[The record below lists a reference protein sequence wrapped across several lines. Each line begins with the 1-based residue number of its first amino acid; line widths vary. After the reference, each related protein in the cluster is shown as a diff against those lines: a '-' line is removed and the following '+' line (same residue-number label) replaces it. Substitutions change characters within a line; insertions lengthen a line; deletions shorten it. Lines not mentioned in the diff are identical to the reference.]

1 MARYPKRQKVKRYR
15 RSFYSREMRLK
26 KGIGIAVLV
35 VAVLAAAWVAAPHV
49 LDWATHTWY
58 TVVRDKDL
66 SASSAA
72 DSSASSAADSSAS
85 SAAQSAAAYSGPA
98 ASSEPEQPAEPAVK
112 GTEIVEGSWAGVDV
126 SALTDEAAIR
136 TAAQQLKAQGAAY
149 GVVTL
154 KDTDGL
160 VYYAS
165 RTAVGAANA
174 APTLID
180 PALVASIFKEEGII
194 PVAELAAF
202 RDPAGARADHAL
214 AIRYKNQEYLWL
226 DNKASAGGSPWL
238 NPYAAETVQY
248 IGDLIAE
255 LQQDGFEQV
264 LLENVQFPS
273 STSSKQDYGT
283 TGGVDRAGQLA
294 ADITAWQTRFGD
306 TVTLWYGYTLAEVT
320 GTSTT
325 LGAPAPQLGVKNL
338 LVKVPASST
347 LDGTAREELT
357 LSLTEAGVEH
367 IVIRDNAAG
376 YFE

>member
-66 SASSAA
+66 
-72 DSSASSAADSSAS
+72 SASSAADSSAS

-325 LGAPAPQLGVKNL
+325 LGVPAPQLGVKNL